1 MPQLLEFFRQKR
13 QWIKGTVVVLVLF
26 LAAVLLFRAK
36 AVQVV
41 YPTEQN
47 LSAEAYGNGTV
58 EARVVVPVSAKVT
71 GLLLSLHADQ
81 GDLVKK
87 GQVLARLDQR
97 ETAQQE
103 QQGIAQRERSTAN
116 VALEQAQLHKA
127 EVARDQAVTN
137 ARRYHALVEKDLV
150 ATMEAEQ
157 YLTAAKTAE
166 AEVARARAAL
176 GAARKDQQVQTAALG
191 ATHSRLADL
200 VIIAPQDGI
209 IISRNQEAGAVVVP
223 GMPIFRLADPA
234 TIWIHA
240 TLDETLLRELSV
252 GQPAAISVRS
262 APGTVFKGHLAR
274 IGRESDRVTEE
285 SSVEVAF
292 DTPRNVVRI
301 GEQAEVRIQTAQHAA
316 NKVIPAASIV
326 FHNRESGVWIVEDGR
341 LRYRVIQT
349 GIKDPKGLVE
359 VISGLKQGDAVVM
372 ASPQKTAKFSD
383 GQRVRIQR

>member
-1 MPQLLEFFRQKR
+1 MPQLREFFKLKG
-13 QWIKGTVVVLVLF
+13 QWVKGAAVVLVLL
-26 LAAVLLFRAK
+26 LAVILLFRPK

-41 YPTEQN
+41 YPTEQK
-47 LSAEAYGNGTV
+47 LSSEAYGNGTV

-71 GLLLSLHADQ
+71 GLLLSLHVDQ
-81 GDLVKK
+81 GDFVKK
-87 GQVLARLDQR
+87 GQVLASLDHR

-116 VALEQAQLHKA
+116 FELEQAQLHKA
-127 EVARDQAVTN
+127 EVARDQAVAN

-176 GAARKDQQVQTAALG
+176 GAARQDQQVQTAALG
-191 ATHSRLADL
+191 ATRSRLADL
-200 VIIAPQDGI
+200 VIVAPQDGI

-240 TLDETLLRELSV
+240 TLDETLLRGLAV
-252 GQPAAISVRS
+252 GQSAAISVRS

-316 NKVIPAASIV
+316 TTVIPAASIV
-326 FHNRESGVWIVEDGR
+326 FHNRESGVWIVQDGR
-341 LRYRVIQT
+341 LHYRVVQA

-359 VISGLKQGDAVVM
+359 VISGLKQGDAVVI